1 MPNGDVKS
9 YVPKAELKDGKI
21 LLTVQVADFTPGEA
35 VEISG
40 QATQNNGALATF
52 YDIQNAPSANNSG
65 DWGADPAAQPDS
77 ASSVTV
83 EAYPVDAALFE
94 AGFEAGEPVTV
105 VARVAKV
112 WVTVLSKDDTDEK
125 IKAWTESTAA
135 TVRALPR

>member
-9 YVPKAELKDGKI
+9 YVPKAELKDDKI
-21 LLTVQVADFTPGEA
+21 LLTVQVGDFQPGEA

-52 YDIQNAPSANNSG
+52 YDIQNAPAINNSG
-65 DWGADPAAQPDS
+65 DTAAQPYS
-77 ASSVTV
+77 ASSLTV
-83 EAYPVDAALFE
+83 EAHPVDATLFE